1 MYKKVA
7 EERLPTLKKYSDMAP
22 PGAPHVSHE
31 VKMDIEYRSTEDPDR
46 IVPPD
51 QRSKAYRYGPQ
62 LVPVSKEVEDALK
75 LKTEKGI
82 KLIGFTNASNILRLN
97 SVPSI
102 VHKWSKIF

>member
-1 MYKKVA
+1 VYKKVS

-22 PGAPHVSHE
+22 PAASHASRE
-31 VKMDIEYRSTEDPDR
+31 VKMDIEYKSTEDPDR

-82 KLIGFTNASNILRLN
+82 KLLGFTDASNVLR
-97 SVPSI
+97 
-102 VHKWSKIF
+102 